1 MKHKTILLFLFA
13 GLTLTSYGQE
23 EKHFTQFSFNKLVFN
38 PAYAGNADVMAFTA
52 MYRNQ
57 WTTIAGAPI
66 TFNLNMHTPITQGRG
81 GIGLSIISDQVG
93 LFQKM
98 QVDGAYNYKIPVFG
112 NSILS
117 MGVSAGVH
125 INSMQWQDAD
135 AFDAGDGSIPDV
147 EGSVVKP
154 NFGVGFFL
162 SSETYFI
169 GLSAPRLLRS
179 PIYMEQEGSLLS
191 KRPYYFMSGLVLPL
205 NRTVKLKPAALIS
218 LIPNAPFEADF
229 SLSALFID
237 KLWIGGAYRLGD
249 SFGGMMQYD
258 ITNQLQMGVSFDFT
272 VSDLRKFTGQT
283 MEFMLRYNMEYQSS
297 DVRNIRYF

>member
-1 MKHKTILLFLFA
+1 MKHKFTLMLLFVTMALLSF
-13 GLTLTSYGQE
+13 GQE

-38 PAYAGNADVMAFTA
+38 PAYAGSSDVMAFTA

-57 WTTIAGAPI
+57 WTSITGAPI

-81 GIGLSIISDQVG
+81 GLGVSIISDQVG
-93 LFQKM
+93 LFRKLHI
-98 QVDGAYNYKIPVFG
+98 DGAYNYKIPVFN
-112 NSILS
+112 NSTLS
-117 MGVSAGVH
+117 LGLSAGVH
-125 INSMQWQDAD
+125 INAMQWQKAE
-135 AFDAGDGSIPDV
+135 AFDVGDGSIPDID
-147 EGSVVKP
+147 GSVVKP

-162 SSETYFI
+162 SSETYFV

-179 PIYMEQEGSLLS
+179 PIYLENEGSLLN
-191 KRPYYFMSGLVLPL
+191 KRPYYFMSGMVLPI
-205 NRTVKLKPAALIS
+205 NRIIKIKPAVLIS

-229 SLSALFID
+229 SLSALFVE

-249 SFGGMMQYD
+249 SFGGMVQYD
-258 ITNQLQMGVSFDFT
+258 ISNQLQTGISFDFT
-272 VSDLRKFTGQT
+272 ISDLKQFTGQT

>member
-1 MKHKTILLFLFA
+1 MNYKIILLFLFA
-13 GLTLTSYGQE
+13 GLSLSSFGQE

-38 PAYAGNADVMAFTA
+38 PGYAGNADVMAFTA

-57 WTTIAGAPI
+57 WTSINGAPI
-66 TFNLNMHTPITQGRG
+66 TFNLNMHTPITKGRG

-93 LFQKM
+93 LFQKLH
-98 QVDGAYNYKIPVFG
+98 VDGAYNYKIPVFD
-112 NSILS
+112 NSTLS
-117 MGVSAGVH
+117 MGISAGLH

-135 AFDAGDGSIPDV
+135 AYDQGDGSIPDV
-147 EGSVVKP
+147 EGSVIKP

-162 SSETYFI
+162 SSESYFI

-179 PIYMEQEGSLLS
+179 PIYMEQEGNLLN

-205 NRTVKLKPAALIS
+205 NRSIKLKPAALIS

-229 SLSALFID
+229 SLSALFLD

-249 SFGGMMQYD
+249 SFGGMMQYEISD
-258 ITNQLQMGVSFDFT
+258 QLQIGISFDFT
-272 VSDLRKFTGQT
+272 ISDLRRFTGET
-283 MEFMLRYNMEYQSS
+283 MEFMFRYNMEYQSS